1 MLLLKSHC
9 HISANNQGGMDEWY
23 SSRGW
28 TILWSSFEARAAF
41 ALHVRC
47 TSHAFRSYEVFRHP
61 PLEFV
66 KQLYVDDIL
75 LCFSCC
81 QDQSSEII
89 LTPNARQSVL
99 RKVVRFYIFSH
110 YAVLHDPP
118 MTTSC
123 NHSWFIEENPDLE
136 LLRKNDCLY
145 FDWFLK
151 LGFLQF
157 PSRGMKSNLEWS
169 EVELHYIGAACRD

>member
-28 TILWSSFEARAAF
+28 TILWSSFEARATF

-61 PLEFV
+61 PIEFV
-66 KQLYVDDIL
+66 KQLYLDDIL

-123 NHSWFIEENPDLE
+123 NHSWFIEE
-136 LLRKNDCLY
+136 K
-145 FDWFLK
+145 
-151 LGFLQF
+151 
-157 PSRGMKSNLEWS
+157 SRSWVIAKEWLFVLWLVFEIRVS
-169 EVELHYIGAACRD
+169 AISIERDEV